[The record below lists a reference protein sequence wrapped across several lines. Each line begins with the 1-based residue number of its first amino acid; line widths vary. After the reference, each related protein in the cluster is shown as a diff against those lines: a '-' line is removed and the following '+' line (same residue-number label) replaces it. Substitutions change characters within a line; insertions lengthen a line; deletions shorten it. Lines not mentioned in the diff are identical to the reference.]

1 MLLKNANK
9 NGLILMIIIVFLII
23 LFNIFQ
29 NKSEIAL
36 VKSKADSTNINLV
49 KLRDINNHEHRI
61 LSTKLDTVIAN
72 QEGAK

>member
-9 NGLILMIIIVFLII
+9 NGLIFMIIIVFLII

-36 VKSKADSTNINLV
+36 VKSKADSTNINLI
-49 KLRDINNHEHRI
+49 KLRDLNNHEHRI
-61 LSTKLDTVIAN
+61 LSTKLDTIICN